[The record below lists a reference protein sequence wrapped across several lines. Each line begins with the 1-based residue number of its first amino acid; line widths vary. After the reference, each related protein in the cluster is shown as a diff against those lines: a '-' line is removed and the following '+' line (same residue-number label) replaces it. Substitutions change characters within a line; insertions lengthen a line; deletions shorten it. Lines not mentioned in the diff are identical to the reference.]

1 MMPLIEIRSLNV
13 HFISRNHVVK
23 ANNGVDLAIGE
34 NEIVGLIGE
43 TGCGKTILGRAIMR
57 LLSPNVSL
65 EGSILYQGRN
75 IVDLSQQEM
84 QSLRGREIGMILQN
98 PAASLN
104 PVLTVGEQVAEVF
117 RCHYGDLSDEA
128 WQKARKL
135 FEQVG
140 IDPARM
146 NEYPHQFSGGMKQR
160 VMIAIGLAAT
170 PKLLIA
176 DEPTKGL
183 DKERKWQIITLISDL
198 VRKRSVSM
206 LLITHD
212 LEIAEAICDRIAVM
226 YAGEIIEIGNTADIM
241 QRTLHSTAH
250 PYTHALIHALPKYGM
265 VPIPGEIPSLIN
277 PPSGCRFHPR
287 CSERREDCSE
297 IHPGM
302 QQIRDGH
309 LVRCLYRGGNDEH
322 P

>member
-1 MMPLIEIRSLNV
+1 MALIEIKNLNV
-13 HFISRNHVVK
+13 HFYSRNDIVK
-23 ANNGVDLAIGE
+23 ANNGVDLSIGE

-65 EGSILYQGRN
+65 EGSILYLGRN
-75 IVDLSQQEM
+75 ILDLTQQEI
-84 QSLRGREIGMILQN
+84 QAIRGREIGMILQN

-104 PVLTVGEQVAEVF
+104 PVLPVGEQVAEVF
-117 RCHYGDLSDEA
+117 RCHLGNSVAEA
-128 WQKARKL
+128 EQKAKGL

-146 NEYPHQFSGGMKQR
+146 KEYPHQFSGGMKQR

-183 DKERKWQIITLISDL
+183 DKERKWQIITLMSDL
-198 VRKRSVSM
+198 IRKRSVSM

-226 YAGEIIEIGNTADIM
+226 YAGEIIEIGRTADIM
-241 QRTLHSTAH
+241 QRTLHSTTH
-250 PYTHALIHALPKYGM
+250 PYANALIHALPKYGM
-265 VPIPGEIPSLIN
+265 MPIPGEIPSLSSL
-277 PPSGCRFHPR
+277 PSGCRFHPR
-287 CSERREDCSE
+287 CAERREDCSQVHPEMRE
-297 IHPGM
+297 I
-302 QQIRDGH
+302 QDNH
-309 LVRCLYRGGNDEH
+309 LVRCLYRGVSNEH

>member
-1 MMPLIEIRSLNV
+1 MPLVEIHNLNV
-13 HFISRNHVVK
+13 HFISQNHIVK

-57 LLSPNVSL
+57 LLSPNVSI
-65 EGSILYQGRN
+65 EGSILYKGK
-75 IVDLSQQEM
+75 DLTRLTHKEM

-128 WQKARKL
+128 WQKAWQL

-140 IDPARM
+140 LDPARM
-146 NEYPHQFSGGMKQR
+146 VEYPHQFSGGMKQR
-160 VMIAIGLAAT
+160 IMIAIGLAGM
-170 PKLLIA
+170 PELLIA

-183 DKERKWQIITLISDL
+183 DKERKWQIITLMADL

-226 YAGEIIEIGNTADIM
+226 YAGEVIEIGRTSDIM
-241 QRTLHSTAH
+241 QRTLHSATH

-287 CSERREDCSE
+287 CAERREDCSE

-302 QQIRDGH
+302 HEMCDRH
-309 LVRCLYRGGNDEH
+309 LVRCLYRGGDYEH